1 MQYTED
7 YLVQETTAEYLGQNP
22 LRTDVKRYDEE
33 IVAEHNREKDPVTIE
48 QTFEAL
54 RVDLNYA
61 SSAPDRQVRDT
72 EPVIE

>member
-7 YLVQETTAEYLGQNP
+7 NLVQETTAEYLGQNP
-22 LRTDVKRYDEE
+22 LRTDFKRYYEE
-33 IVAEHNREKDPVTIE
+33 IVAEYNREKDPVTIE